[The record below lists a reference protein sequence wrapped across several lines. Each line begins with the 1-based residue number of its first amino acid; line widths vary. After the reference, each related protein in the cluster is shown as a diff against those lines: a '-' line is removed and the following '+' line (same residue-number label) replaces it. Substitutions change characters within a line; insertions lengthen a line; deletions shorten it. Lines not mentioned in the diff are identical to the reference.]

1 MVKCPVD
8 TERARIGA
16 LSATAPRR
24 IQCQTAKEVLAQLN
38 GVSVNEKK
46 GGKLKFRM
54 YITRDMWDTPIDHL
68 EISVRSYHSLKRAD
82 LNTIGDIAEAVS
94 EGMELSHIRN
104 CGAKSIRE
112 IQEKLFLFQYYSL
125 KESRREA
132 YLKEVVE
139 LNR

>member
-1 MVKCPVD
+1 MD
-8 TERARIGA
+8 RN
-16 LSATAPRR
+16 
-24 IQCQTAKEVLAQLN
+24 QCQTAKEVLTQLD
-38 GVSVNEKK
+38 GVEVNEKK
-46 GGKLKFRM
+46 GGKLKSRM
-54 YITRDMWDTPIDHL
+54 CITQDMWDTPIDNL
-68 EISVRSYHSLKRAD
+68 ELSVRSYHSLKRAD

-94 EGMELSHIRN
+94 DGMDLSHIRN

-125 KESRREA
+125 KESRRES

>member
-24 IQCQTAKEVLAQLN
+24 IQCQTEKEVLAQLN

-54 YITRDMWDTPIDHL
+54 YITRDMWDTPIDNL
-68 EISVRSYHSLKRAD
+68 ELSVRSYHSLKRAD
-82 LNTIGDIAEAVS
+82 LNTIGDIAESVS

-104 CGAKSIRE
+104 CGTKSIRE